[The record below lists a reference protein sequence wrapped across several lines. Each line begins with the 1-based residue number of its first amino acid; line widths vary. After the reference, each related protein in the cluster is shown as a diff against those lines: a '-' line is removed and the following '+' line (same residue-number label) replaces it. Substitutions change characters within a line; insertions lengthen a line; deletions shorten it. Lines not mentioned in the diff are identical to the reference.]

1 MVMKMHEAET
11 LIGALQKELVRIEE
25 SFNKRLA
32 EGNEAFKAL
41 HDQYNELANVVAAQG
56 EMLERIAGKVEARNS
71 SAPIK
76 RNMTKEDAE
85 KVLTELAEKDHKEAA
100 EELGLTYAQVYS
112 CRLGF
117 TFKDVHR
124 KLEKAG
130 WTTKWARG

>member
-1 MVMKMHEAET
+1 MKMQELVVLVEAM
-11 LIGALQKELVRIEE
+11 QKEMARMEE
-25 SFNKRLA
+25 EFKARLA
-32 EGNEAFKAL
+32 TGAEEFKAL
-41 HDQYNELANVVAAQG
+41 HDQYNELAEVVAGMG
-56 EMLERIAGKVEARNS
+56 ETLERVAGKVEARNS

-76 RNMTKEDAE
+76 RNMTKDDAE
-85 KVLTELAEKDHKEAA
+85 KVLLDKDGKDHKEMA

-124 KLEKAG
+124 KLEKSG